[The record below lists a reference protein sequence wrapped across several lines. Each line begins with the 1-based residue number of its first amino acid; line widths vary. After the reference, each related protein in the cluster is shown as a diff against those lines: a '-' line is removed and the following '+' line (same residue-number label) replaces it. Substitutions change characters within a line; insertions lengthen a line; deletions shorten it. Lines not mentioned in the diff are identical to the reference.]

1 MKLQSAHI
9 KNYKGISE
17 AQINVDGKSFIVTAP
32 NGAGKTST
40 IQAFLSTLSG
50 QGHPTEVIRKG
61 ETMAEVIVEV
71 GDEQDTYKVRAVWSN
86 NTGKTEGNITVHNS
100 QGQKLGIKAFRQML
114 GTISFDV
121 VENFLRRK
129 KNEQIELLKTLS
141 GRKKEL
147 DLLDIERKKA
157 YEDRTD
163 VNRKVA
169 EYEGKLKGQELGE
182 MLKAID
188 TSDIYSQMQNV
199 GKEVELYV
207 RAESGKVER
216 LDKLNDNLSAIE
228 GYREKIKALELENET
243 LKAEIEKAD
252 AWLKKREKPSAG
264 HLSEKLKAAEEHNA
278 KVKTQEALIAQHQE
292 LQHYKKA
299 SVSLTNKLA
308 DIDREKAEIL
318 SSSSL
323 PVEGLSFDDDG
334 VYLDGLPFE
343 EGQINTAKIYEVGFH
358 IFRALGSNF
367 RVMKL
372 DMNSM
377 DKDTF
382 ERIVDLAGEDI
393 QLIFEKVGWDAEEG
407 VEIKFTEELL

>member
-9 KNYKGISE
+9 KNYKNISE
-17 AQINVDGKSFIVTAP
+17 AVIRVDGKSFIVTAP

-50 QGHPTEVIRKG
+50 QGHPTEIIKKG
-61 ETMAEVIVEV
+61 ESLAEVIVEV
-71 GDEQDTYKVRAVWSN
+71 VDADDTYKVRALWSN
-86 NTGKTEGNITVHNS
+86 NTGKVEGNITVHNS

-141 GRKKEL
+141 GKKREL
-147 DLLDIERKKA
+147 DMLDVERKRV
-157 YEDRTD
+157 YEERTE
-163 VNRKVA
+163 VNRQVVT
-169 EYEGKLKGQELGE
+169 YEGKLKGQELGE
-182 MLKAID
+182 MLSPID
-188 TSDIYSQMQNV
+188 TSAIY
-199 GKEVELYV
+199 GKMNGLSEEIELYSK
-207 RAESGKVER
+207 AERGVQER
-216 LDKLNDNLSAIE
+216 IDKMNDNASAIE
-228 GYREKIKALELENET
+228 GYRKKIEQLEAENIS
-243 LKAEIEKAD
+243 LAKEIEKGK
-252 AWLKKREKPSAG
+252 AWLKGREKPA
-264 HLSEKLKAAEEHNA
+264 LDQYSEQLKNAEEHNA
-278 KVKTQEALIAQHQE
+278 KHRIQQALIGEHKA
-292 LQHYKKA
+292 LQSLKKNSKA
-299 SVSLTNKLA
+299 LTDKLQ

-318 SSSSL
+318 SNSQL

-372 DMNSM
+372 DMNAM

-382 ERIVDLAGEDI
+382 ERIMDLAGDDI
-393 QLIFEKVGWDAEEG
+393 QIIFERVGWDVEEG

>member
-9 KNYKGISE
+9 KNYKNISE
-17 AQINVDGKSFIVTAP
+17 AVIRVDGKSFIVTAP

-50 QGHPTEVIRKG
+50 QGHPTEIIKKG
-61 ETMAEVIVEV
+61 ESLAEVIVEV
-71 GDEQDTYKVRAVWSN
+71 VDADDTYKVRALWSN
-86 NTGKTEGNITVHNS
+86 NTGKVEGNITVHNS

-141 GRKKEL
+141 GKKREL
-147 DLLDIERKKA
+147 DMLDVERKRV
-157 YEDRTD
+157 YDERTE
-163 VNRKVA
+163 VNRQVVTH
-169 EYEGKLKGQELGE
+169 EGKLKGQELGE
-182 MLKAID
+182 MLSPID
-188 TSDIYSQMQNV
+188 TSTIYDKMNGLS
-199 GKEVELYV
+199 EEIELYSK
-207 RAESGKVER
+207 AERGVQER
-216 LDKLNDNLSAIE
+216 IDKIEDNTSAIE
-228 GYREKIKALELENET
+228 GYRKKIEELEAENIS
-243 LKAEIEKAD
+243 LAKEIEKGK
-252 AWLKKREKPSAG
+252 AWLKGREKPA
-264 HLSEKLKAAEEHNA
+264 LDQYSEQLKNAEEHNA
-278 KVKTQEALIAQHQE
+278 KYRTQQALIEEHKA
-292 LQHYKKA
+292 LQSLKKNSKA
-299 SVSLTNKLA
+299 LTEKLQ

-318 SSSSL
+318 SNSQL

-372 DMNSM
+372 DMNAM

-382 ERIVDLAGEDI
+382 ERIMDLAGDDI
-393 QLIFEKVGWDAEEG
+393 QVIFERVGWDVEEG

>member
-163 VNRKVA
+163 VNRKVS

-182 MLKAID
+182 MLYLID
-188 TSDIYSQMQNV
+188 TYAIY
-199 GKEVELYV
+199 GKMNGLSEEIELYSK
-207 RAESGKVER
+207 AERGVQER
-216 LDKLNDNLSAIE
+216 IDKMNDNASAIE
-228 GYREKIKALELENET
+228 GFRKRIAELEAENET
-243 LKAEIEKAD
+243 YAKEIEKGK
-252 AWLKKREKPSAG
+252 AWLKGKEKPTLDQYSDQ
-264 HLSEKLKAAEEHNA
+264 LKNAEEHNA
-278 KVKTQEALIAQHQE
+278 KYRIQQALIGEHKV
-292 LQHYKKA
+292 LQSLKKNSKA
-299 SVSLTNKLA
+299 LTEKLQ

-334 VYLDGLPFE
+334 VYLNGLPFE